1 MINLEMFLPYKL
13 AKLSHQ
19 LSEDFRTV
27 YEEKYHLTVP
37 QWRVIAHL
45 AQTSELTAKDICN
58 RANLDKS
65 TVSRAV
71 KQLHTR
77 GILKAHPAVNDK
89 RAVLLSLNAQGIEL
103 YKLLAKD
110 ALEWQETLLKKI
122 SKEEQILLFSIIS
135 KLESENV

>member
-1 MINLEMFLPYKL
+1 MINLETFLPYKL

-45 AQTSELTAKDICN
+45 AQTPELTAKDICN

-89 RAVLLSLNAQGIEL
+89 RALLLSLNAQGIEL

-110 ALEWQETLLKKI
+110 ALEWQAQLLAAFSENEKETLIKLLK
-122 SKEEQILLFSIIS
+122 Q
-135 KLESENV
+135 LENDI